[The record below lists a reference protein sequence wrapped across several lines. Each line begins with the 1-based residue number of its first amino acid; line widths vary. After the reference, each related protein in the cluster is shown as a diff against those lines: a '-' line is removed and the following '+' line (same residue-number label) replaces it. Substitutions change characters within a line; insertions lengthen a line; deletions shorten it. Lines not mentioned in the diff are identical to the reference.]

1 MLFSKKHVFIVFF
14 NLPTTRQPGKFSA
27 SILPSVLYIMKLA
40 VIHFNVKI
48 LFIVFFS
55 YVFPSGLRFKPD
67 IFQPD
72 QKLGQNPDIR
82 IKKKSGFIRIHPD
95 ESETDR
101 STKYDKHQRGSN
113 PSSEPNT
120 PINLRHEVST

>member
-72 QKLGQNPDIR
+72 QKLGQNRISGLKKNPDS
-82 IKKKSGFIRIHPD
+82 SGFIQMNQKQIEALP
-95 ESETDR
+95 
-101 STKYDKHQRGSN
+101 
-113 PSSEPNT
+113 
-120 PINLRHEVST
+120 VSLYSGFKVTCRKK